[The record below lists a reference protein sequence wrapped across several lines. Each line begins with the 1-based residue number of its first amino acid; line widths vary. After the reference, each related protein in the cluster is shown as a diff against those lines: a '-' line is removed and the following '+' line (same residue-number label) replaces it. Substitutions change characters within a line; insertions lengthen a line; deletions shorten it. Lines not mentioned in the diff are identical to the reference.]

1 MSFKSILSK
10 GLHNLVSNSPPK
22 TERLLSLFLVI
33 VISLL
38 SVSMLTV
45 IKQGLKED
53 LTTYYQDT
61 YEQKAKSL
69 VKQIEHYI
77 EVRHIQLETQTD
89 SSIIKQSVMDPLN
102 NLGQLRDFFFE
113 QKIIGAQ
120 YPQVLLD
127 FQGEV
132 IFSSYAIHQNHR
144 FLEAEYTAN
153 NKLSSKLQAVYEQKK
168 EFDLQLSTRHQHIL
182 VSLPVKYGP
191 NVEGILVT
199 YIPINEIETKL
210 DMNLLSNIQ
219 IKLSNLNGQYVEW
232 GSKNAISE
240 TVIPSQFTDIEFSYS
255 IDFTL
260 LNNTFNNAVNRLIFS
275 AILVAII
282 STGLAIILGRWF
294 FVRPIEKLK
303 DFAEELSKGADPH
316 LEKTKR
322 ITVEIQ
328 QLSDQIT
335 EMAREIHKRE
345 QALIE
350 TNSALK
356 RNQESLVHSEKM
368 AGLGQVTAGIA
379 HEINN
384 PIGFIMNNLSMLE
397 EYHLFLK
404 KLIRQLMSLM
414 NNLSADEK
422 LNHQSILN
430 DLAKTLKEEDLEF
443 VINDLDCITSESIKG
458 ADRVKDIIIGL
469 KGYAYSGEKMSL
481 VDINECVESTLNMV
495 WNELKYNCKV
505 EKDLKPLTQ
514 LECIGGQINQ
524 VLMNLFINA
533 SHAMPK
539 TGGELKIQTYQ
550 MKDEIRIIVS
560 DNGSGIKEEN
570 LKHIFEPFFTTKP
583 VGEGTGLGMSIC
595 YDIIKNHGGN
605 IQVESE
611 EGVGTS
617 FMITLP
623 ISHSG

>member
-240 TVIPSQFTDIEFSYS
+240 TVIPGQFTDIEFSYS

-303 DFAEELSKGADPH
+303 DFAEELSKGTDPH

-356 RNQESLVHSEKM
+356 RNQDTLVHAEKM
-368 AGLGQVTAGIA
+368 AGLGQVTAGVA

-404 KLIRQLMSLM
+404 RLVKQLMTLK
-414 NNLSADEK
+414 NDLSEEEQLK
-422 LNHQSILN
+422 QQTILN
-430 DLAKTLKEEDLEF
+430 DLAKTLREEDLEF
-443 VINDLDCITSESIKG
+443 VLNDLDCITSESIKG
-458 ADRVKDIIIGL
+458 TVRVKDIILGL